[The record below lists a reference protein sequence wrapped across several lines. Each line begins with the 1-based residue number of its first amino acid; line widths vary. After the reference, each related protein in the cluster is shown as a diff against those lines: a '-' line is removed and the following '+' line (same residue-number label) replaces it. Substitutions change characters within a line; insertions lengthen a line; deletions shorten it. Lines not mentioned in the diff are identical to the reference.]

1 MVALRPTH
9 YFYLSPRL
17 GMRRTAPM
25 IKVND
30 KLKHL
35 ARTLADWA
43 ADKSVTIFL
52 FGSRVRGDH
61 RPDSDVD
68 IFVQFGDMTK
78 GTAVWWTEQN
88 SEDFASLKGRL
99 PGPLKILDANAPLVL
114 SVKKAEVVYRDRN
127 VVCVLLPRA

>member
-1 MVALRPTH
+1 
-9 YFYLSPRL
+9 
-17 GMRRTAPM
+17 M

-30 KLKHL
+30 EVKQL

-43 ADKSVTIFL
+43 ADKSVTVFL

-68 IFVQFGDMTK
+68 VFVQFGAMTG

-88 SEDFASLKGRL
+88 SENFAGLKARL
-99 PGPLKILDANAPLVL
+99 PGPLRILDANAALVP
-114 SVKKAEVVYRDRN
+114 SVTKGKVVYRGLGYHFSMLVGGQYVARGSLRKRFG
-127 VVCVLLPRA
+127 VTAQ